1 MRRVFLLHGGIMDK
15 IRKVFMDKVFL
26 KSLLIIAF
34 PIALQNLITSS
45 LNMIDTLMISSL
57 GQTSIA
63 AVGLAN
69 QLFFFYILI
78 TFGINSG
85 SSIFISQYYGKNDI
99 VSIRTILGLAL
110 TLSIGV
116 ALIFNVIALFFPEFI
131 MGIFIDEAQV
141 IAQGSQYLRLISFS
155 YLATAISFSLGIA
168 LRSTGRPNV
177 PMVASAISF
186 VTNTLLNYIMI
197 FGKLGFPALGVQGA
211 ALATLIA
218 RLVEAFMLIYAIYS
232 AKGILAASLK
242 ELLGW
247 QKDFVFKYLKTTYPV
262 IMTEAGWALG
272 QVMYNIAYA
281 RIGEQATAAVQLT
294 ITIQNIFFVVVRGLA
309 NASTVMIGNK
319 IGSEGEEAAY
329 KDAFKFMTL
338 ATILGVVLGLIMFL
352 TPDITLMFFTGIDHA
367 LYEVARNMLV
377 VMAITFPIRV
387 FTTVGIVGILR
398 GGGDTAF
405 TMKLD
410 LSTVW
415 LVGVPLAFIGV
426 YLFKLPVYYLY
437 LLISVEE
444 LFKLVFMIPR
454 MRSKKWIKNIT

>member
-1 MRRVFLLHGGIMDK
+1 MKLLK
-15 IRKVFMDKVFL
+15 RLFNDKVFL
-26 KSLLIIAF
+26 KSMLIIAF

-69 QLFFFYILI
+69 QLFFFFMLI

-85 SSIFISQYYGKNDI
+85 SSIFISQYYGKEDI
-99 VSIRTILGLAL
+99 RNIRRILGLAL
-110 TLSIGV
+110 TLSLGV
-116 ALIFNVIALFFPEFI
+116 SLIFTVIGLFFPEFI
-131 MGIFIDEAQV
+131 MRIFIDEAEV
-141 IAQGSQYLRLISFS
+141 IYQGGQYLRIISFS
-155 YLATAISFSLGIA
+155 YIATAISFSLGIA
-168 LRSTGRPNV
+168 LRSTGRPNA
-177 PMVASAISF
+177 PMVASAVAF
-186 VTNTLLNYIMI
+186 VTNTILNYIMI

-242 ELLGW
+242 ELLDW
-247 QKDFVFKYLKTTYPV
+247 NKNYVLRYLKTTYPV
-262 IMTEAGWALG
+262 ILMEAGWSLG
-272 QVMYNIAYA
+272 QVMYNIAFA

-294 ITIQNIFFVVVRGLA
+294 ITIQNLFFVVVRGLS

-319 IGSEGEEAAY
+319 IGAEGEEGGY
-329 KDAFKFMTL
+329 DYAFRFMGL
-338 ATILGVVLGLIMFL
+338 STILGFLLGLIMFL
-352 TPDITLMFFTGIDHA
+352 TPDLTLMFFTGIDDA
-367 LYEVARNMLV
+367 LYEVARNMLL
-377 VMAITFPIRV
+377 VMAFLFPIRV
-387 FTTVGIVGILR
+387 FTMVGNVGVLR

-405 TMKLD
+405 GMAID
-410 LSTVW
+410 LTTVW

-426 YLFKLPVYYLY
+426 YFFNLPVHYVY

-444 LFKLVFMIPR
+444 LFRLAFILPR
-454 MRSKKWIKNIT
+454 LLSRKWIKNIT

>member
-1 MRRVFLLHGGIMDK
+1 MEKIKNVFK
-15 IRKVFMDKVFL
+15 DKVFL
-26 KSLLIIAF
+26 KALLITAF

-45 LNMIDTLMISSL
+45 LNMIDTLIISNL

-69 QLFFFYILI
+69 QLFFFYMLI
-78 TFGINSG
+78 IFGINSG

-99 VSIRTILGLAL
+99 SNIRRILGLAL
-110 TLSIGV
+110 SLSTGIAIV
-116 ALIFNVIALFFPEFI
+116 FTVVALFFPEFI
-131 MGIFIDEAQV
+131 MRIFIHETDV
-141 IAQGSQYLRLISFS
+141 IIQGSQYLRTISFS
-155 YLATAISFSLGIA
+155 YVATAISFALGIA

-177 PMVASAISF
+177 PMVASAIAF
-186 VTNTLLNYIMI
+186 VTNTILNYIMI
-197 FGKLGFPALGVQGA
+197 FGKFGFPALGVQGA

-218 RLVEAFMLIYAIYS
+218 RLVEAFMLIYTIYS

-242 ELLGW
+242 ELLDW
-247 QKDFVFKYLKTTYPV
+247 QKEFVLRYLKTTYPV
-262 IMTEAGWALG
+262 IMTEGGWALG
-272 QVMYNIAYA
+272 QIMYNIAYA

-294 ITIQNIFFVVVRGLA
+294 ITIQNIFFVVVRGLS

-329 KDAFKFMTL
+329 EDAFKFMGL
-338 ATILGVVLGLIMFL
+338 AGILGLSLGLIMFL

-367 LYEVARNMLV
+367 LYQVARKMLIAMSIV
-377 VMAITFPIRV
+377 FPIKV

-398 GGGDTAF
+398 GGGDTAY
-405 TMKLD
+405 TMTLD

-426 YLFKLPVYYLY
+426 YFLNLPVYYLY
-437 LLISVEE
+437 LLISAEE
-444 LFKLVFMIPR
+444 LFKLAFMIPR
-454 MRSKKWIKNIT
+454 MRSKNWIKNIT